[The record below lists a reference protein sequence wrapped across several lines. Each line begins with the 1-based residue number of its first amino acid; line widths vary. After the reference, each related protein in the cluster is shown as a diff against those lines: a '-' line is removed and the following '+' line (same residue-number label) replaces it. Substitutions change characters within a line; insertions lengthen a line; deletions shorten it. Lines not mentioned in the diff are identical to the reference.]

1 MVGGDLF
8 VQLGGFLDCT
18 LISILCTC
26 QVFSTKNNSL
36 DLLIEGVLFAAAAAV
51 VVVVAVVVVFII
63 PLSSLLLLLMLLLL
77 QIIGLSSCQ

>member
-1 MVGGDLF
+1 MEGGDLF
-8 VQLGGFLDCT
+8 VQLGGVLDCT

-36 DLLIEGVLFAAAAAV
+36 DLLIEGVLFAAAVV

-63 PLSSLLLLLMLLLL
+63 PLSLLLLLLMLLLL

>member
-1 MVGGDLF
+1 MEGGDLF
-8 VQLGGFLDCT
+8 VQLGGFLDCN

-36 DLLIEGVLFAAAAAV
+36 DLLREGVLFAAAVV

-63 PLSSLLLLLMLLLL
+63 PLSLLLLLLMLLLL